1 MIKKTVRFFIR
12 FTITFGVIG
21 VVALV
26 LARLITALHA
36 QPRTY
41 AVPEAP
47 TMPVAIVFG
56 AGLWRDGSP
65 TPVLRD
71 RVATA
76 AQLYFSGKVEKL
88 LMSGTNLVVEYNE
101 PE

>member
-1 MIKKTVRFFIR
+1 MIRKTIRFFIR
-12 FTITFGVIG
+12 LAATFSAIG
-21 VVALV
+21 LV
-26 LARLITALHA
+26 TMLLPRLITALTALPHLY
-36 QPRTY
+36 R
-41 AVPEAP
+41 VEEAP
-47 TMPVAIVFG
+47 AQAVAIVFG

-88 LMSGTNLVVEYNE
+88 LMSGDNSYVEYNE
-101 PE
+101 